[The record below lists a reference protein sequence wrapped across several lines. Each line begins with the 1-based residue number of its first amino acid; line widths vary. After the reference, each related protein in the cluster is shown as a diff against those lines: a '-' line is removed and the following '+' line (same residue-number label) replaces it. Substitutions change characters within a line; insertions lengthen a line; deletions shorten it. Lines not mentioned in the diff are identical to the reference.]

1 MIPLKVAYPRD
12 GWPDAV
18 SRARAEAGAA
28 APAGRWHAVPM
39 DADADRLR
47 SAVDWR
53 GGRLEVVDQTLLP
66 GRFRVVELATVAEVV
81 DALRRLVVR
90 GAPAIGVAAAF
101 GVVLGV
107 DAALRDDPDDLP
119 GARAALHRAA
129 SELEAAR
136 PTAVNLRWAAR
147 RVVAAAVAAGG
158 AGELRRLALAE
169 ALRTLEEDR
178 AACRR
183 IGEAGRVE
191 LDGRRR
197 LLTHCNTGRLATAGL
212 GTALAVV
219 YAKAAAGEPVEVLA
233 SETRPLLQGARL
245 TAWELVD
252 AGIPVTVLADTA
264 AGAALAG
271 GLVDGVL
278 VGCDR
283 VARNGDTANKIG
295 TYALAV
301 LAHANRVP
309 FYVVGPLSSFDPEAA
324 DGSRI
329 VIEQRPAAEVAT
341 VAGARLAPEA
351 AGVWNPAFDVTPAAL
366 VTAFITD
373 AGVLRPPFAASIAAA
388 LAVGERPP
396 PVN

>member
-1 MIPLKVAYPRD
+1 M
-12 GWPDAV
+12 
-18 SRARAEAGAA
+18 
-28 APAGRWHAVPM
+28 
-39 DADADRLR
+39 DADRLR

-53 GGRLEVVDQTLLP
+53 DGRLEVVDQTLLP
-66 GRFRVVELATVAEVV
+66 ERFRVVELTTVAEVV

-101 GVVLGV
+101 GVVLGL
-107 DAALRDDPDDLP
+107 DQAERDQPGDPAA
-119 GARAALHRAA
+119 ARAALHRAA
-129 SELEAAR
+129 AELEAAR
-136 PTAVNLRWAAR
+136 PTAVNLRWAVR
-147 RVVAAAVAAGG
+147 RVVAAATAAGD

-169 ALRTLEEDR
+169 ARRILEEDR

-191 LDGRRR
+191 LARRRR

-219 YAKAAAGEPVEVLA
+219 YAKAAAGEPVEVFA

-301 LAHANRVP
+301 LAHANNVP

-324 DGSRI
+324 DGAGI
-329 VIEQRPAAEVAT
+329 VIEQRPAAEVST
-341 VAGARLAPEA
+341 VAGSRLAPEA

-373 AGVLRPPFAASIAAA
+373 AGVLRPPFETSIAVALAAAERGERRPLSRSGSPAASPRRPHSAA
-388 LAVGERPP
+388 GQPP
-396 PVN
+396 PPAG

>member
-1 MIPLKVAYPRD
+1 MP
-12 GWPDAV
+12 G
-18 SRARAEAGAA
+18 
-28 APAGRWHAVPM
+28 M
-39 DADADRLR
+39 DPDRLR

-53 GGRLEVVDQTLLP
+53 DGRLEVVDQTLLP
-66 GRFRVVELATVAEVV
+66 GRLRVVELTTVAEVV
-81 DALRRLVVR
+81 DALRRLAVR
-90 GAPAIGVAAAF
+90 GAPAIGVAGAF

-107 DAALRDDPDDLP
+107 DQARREGAGDLD
-119 GARAALHRAA
+119 GARAAMHRAA
-129 SELEAAR
+129 AELEAAR
-136 PTAVNLRWAAR
+136 PTAVNLRWAVR
-147 RVVAAAVAAGG
+147 RVVAAAAPATGAA
-158 AGELRRLALAE
+158 ELRRLAVAE
-169 ALRTLEEDR
+169 AQRILEEDR

-183 IGEAGRVE
+183 IGEAGRAE
-191 LDGRRR
+191 LAERRR

-212 GTALAVV
+212 GTALGVV

-271 GLVDGVL
+271 GRVDGVL

-301 LAHANRVP
+301 LARANGVP
-309 FYVVGPLSSFDPEAA
+309 FYVVGPLSSFDPDAA
-324 DGSRI
+324 DGAAI
-329 VIEQRPAAEVAT
+329 VIEQRPAAEVST
-341 VAGARLAPEA
+341 LGGTRVAPEA

-373 AGVLRPPFAASIAAA
+373 AGVLRPPFEASIAAA
-388 LAVGERPP
+388 LAGRAGAPAVSP
-396 PVN
+396 

>member
-1 MIPLKVAYPRD
+1 
-12 GWPDAV
+12 
-18 SRARAEAGAA
+18 
-28 APAGRWHAVPM
+28 M
-39 DADADRLR
+39 DPDRLR
-47 SAVDWR
+47 SAVEWR
-53 GGRLEVVDQTLLP
+53 DGRLQVIDQTLLP
-66 GRFRVVELATVAEVV
+66 GQLRVVELATVAEVV

-107 DAALRDDPDDLP
+107 DQAVRDDPGSL
-119 GARAALHRAA
+119 AAARVALRRAAA
-129 SELEAAR
+129 ELDAAR
-136 PTAVNLRWAAR
+136 PTAVNLGWAVR
-147 RVVAAAVAAGG
+147 RVVAAAAGAG
-158 AGELRRLALAE
+158 DPGELRRLALAE
-169 ALRTLEEDR
+169 AERILDEDR
-178 AACRR
+178 AACLR

-191 LDGRRR
+191 LASRRR

-233 SETRPLLQGARL
+233 AETRPLLQGARL

-301 LAHANRVP
+301 LAHANQVP
-309 FYVVGPLSSFDPEAA
+309 FYVVGPLSSFDPDAA

-329 VIEQRPAAEVAT
+329 VIEQRPAAEVST
-341 VAGARLAPEA
+341 LAGSRLAPEP
-351 AGVWNPAFDVTPAAL
+351 AGVWNPAFDVTPARL
-366 VTAFITD
+366 VTAFVTD
-373 AGVLRPPFAASIAAA
+373 AGVLRPPFAPSIAAA
-388 LAVGERPP
+388 LAARRRQERPLSRP
-396 PVN
+396 DAPGASRRRPGSAAGRR

>member
-1 MIPLKVAYPRD
+1 M
-12 GWPDAV
+12 
-18 SRARAEAGAA
+18 
-28 APAGRWHAVPM
+28 M
-39 DADADRLR
+39 DTDRLR

-53 GGRLEVVDQTLLP
+53 DGRLEVVDQTLLP
-66 GRFRVVELATVAEVV
+66 GRLRVVELATVAEVV

-90 GAPAIGVAAAF
+90 GAPAIGVTAAF
-101 GVVLGV
+101 GVVLGL
-107 DAALRDDPDDLP
+107 DQAIRDGPAGLAA
-119 GARAALHRAA
+119 ARAALRRAA
-129 SELEAAR
+129 AELEAAR
-136 PTAVNLRWAAR
+136 PTAVNLPWAVR
-147 RVVAAAVAAGG
+147 RVVAAATAAGE

-169 ALRTLEEDR
+169 ARRILEEDR

-183 IGEAGRVE
+183 IGEAGRLE
-191 LDGRRR
+191 LASRYR

-309 FYVVGPLSSFDPEAA
+309 FYVVGPLSSFDPEAD

-329 VIEQRPAAEVAT
+329 VIEQRPAAEVST
-341 VAGARLAPEA
+341 MAGSRLAPEA

-373 AGVLRPPFAASIAAA
+373 AGVLRPPFVSSIAAA
-388 LAVGERPP
+388 LAAGRRGERRPLR
-396 PVN
+396 

>member
-1 MIPLKVAYPRD
+1 M
-12 GWPDAV
+12 G
-18 SRARAEAGAA
+18 S
-28 APAGRWHAVPM
+28 
-39 DADADRLR
+39 LR

-53 GGRLEVVDQTLLP
+53 DGRLEVVDQTVLP
-66 GRFRVVELATVAEVV
+66 GRLRVVELASVAEVV

-90 GAPAIGVAAAF
+90 GAPAIGVAGAF
-101 GVVLGV
+101 GVVLGL
-107 DAALRDDPDDLP
+107 DQAARDGGGLDD
-119 GARAALHRAA
+119 ARAALHRAA
-129 SELEAAR
+129 AELEAAR
-136 PTAVNLRWAAR
+136 PTAVNLGWAVR
-147 RVVAAAVAAGG
+147 RVVAAAAAAGS
-158 AGELRRLALAE
+158 AEELRRLALAE
-169 ALRTLEEDR
+169 ALRILEEDR

-191 LDGRRR
+191 LASRRR

-245 TAWELVD
+245 TAWELAD

-264 AGAALAG
+264 AGAALAA

-295 TYALAV
+295 TYPLAV
-301 LAHANRVP
+301 LAHAHQVP
-309 FYVVGPLSSFDPEAA
+309 FYVVGPLASFDPEAA

-329 VIEQRPAAEVAT
+329 VIEQRPAAEVSTLAGT
-341 VAGARLAPEA
+341 RVAPASV
-351 AGVWNPAFDVTPAAL
+351 GVWNPAFDVTPARL
-366 VTAFITD
+366 VTAFVTD
-373 AGVLRPPFAASIAAA
+373 AGVLRPPFERSIADALAASGQAGA
-388 LAVGERPP
+388 R
-396 PVN
+396 